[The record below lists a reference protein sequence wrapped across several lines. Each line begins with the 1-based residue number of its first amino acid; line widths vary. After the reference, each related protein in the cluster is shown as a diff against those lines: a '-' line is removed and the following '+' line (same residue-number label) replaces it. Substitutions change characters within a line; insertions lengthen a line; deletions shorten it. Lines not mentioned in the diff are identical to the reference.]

1 MSKRGYR
8 VTLISM
14 PLLVSPPRPNYH
26 ALYSLTLYKLWADD
40 GVEPFPSLIKEGP
53 PFHTSRVCLP
63 TSVSKCSNS
72 HKSLAVSKRGSYPSW
87 SGKCAEWVG
96 LEPPIS
102 CPGFSPGMPA
112 TKPATIILHTQ
123 TCFTMQRKSKVVSK
137 RGTTSQKYLK

>member
-14 PLLVSPPRPNYH
+14 PLLVSPLRPNYH

-72 HKSLAVSKRGSYPSW
+72 YRLLAVSKRGSYPSW

-112 TKPATIILHTQ
+112 TKPATIILHTP
-123 TCFTMQRKSKVVSK
+123 TCYTSQRKHPRVHSICAAKE
-137 RGTTSQKYLK
+137 KY